1 MCNGTPARVS
11 WTIGSS
17 TPSCCNMTGTVLS
30 TCMPRTASWSS
41 CSNLSCVS
49 LLFVLLSFRCCVAAA
64 SSLPRLSLYS
74 FALTVYNF
82 SLPAYQKIL
91 HSVIWVGL
99 LARKTLCMQS
109 PFACLM
115 FWHLYLCSIIMPKA
129 KRVFVEP
136 AWNGYV
142 LGVCIHML
150 RRPILGVARVYAW
163 IVTLKTA
170 ICTRIGLM
178 QGASILQSLVVVRF
192 ALRKW

>member
-1 MCNGTPARVS
+1 MGLLQEFPGLLARVLRHAATWRALCS
-11 WTIGSS
+11 AHACHAQLHGHLVQTWVAYL
-17 TPSCCNMTGTVLS
+17 CC
-30 TCMPRTASWSS
+30 
-41 CSNLSCVS
+41 
-49 LLFVLLSFRCCVAAA
+49 LFCCHSGAAWRPFK
-64 SSLPRLSLYS
+64 SLPRLILLSLWFYRI
-74 FALTVYNF
+74 FCCLHIRKHF
-82 SLPAYQKIL
+82 

-136 AWNGYV
+136 AGNGYV

-163 IVTLKTA
+163 IVTVKTA
-170 ICTRIGLM
+170 ICTRVGLM

>member
-1 MCNGTPARVS
+1 MCDGTPARVS

-17 TPSCCNMTGTVLS
+17 TPSCCNMTGTALG
-30 TCMPRTASWSS
+30 TCVPRTDSWSS

-74 FALTVYNF
+74 FTLTVYNF

-109 PFACLM
+109 SFAGLM
-115 FWHLYLCSIIMPKA
+115 LRNLYLRSVIMPKA
-129 KRVFVEP
+129 ERVFVKP
-136 AWNGYV
+136 AGNRNI
-142 LGVCIHML
+142 LGVCIHVL
-150 RRPILGVARVYAW
+150 RRPILGVARVYTW
-163 IVTLKTA
+163 IVTMKSGS
-170 ICTRIGLM
+170 CTRIGLM

-192 ALRKW
+192 AFRKW